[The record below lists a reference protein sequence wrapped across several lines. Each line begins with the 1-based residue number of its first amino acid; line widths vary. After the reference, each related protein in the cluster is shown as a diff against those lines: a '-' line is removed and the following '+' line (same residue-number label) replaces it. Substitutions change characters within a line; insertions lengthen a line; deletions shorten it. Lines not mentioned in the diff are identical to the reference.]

1 MTANTVL
8 LVTASYDLAPL
19 YVGAALERRGV
30 PFFRLDTDRF
40 PSEVQASFDPQR
52 GLSIS
57 DGDMH
62 ISHREVKS
70 VWYRLSLSSENVSVS
85 VQ

>member
-30 PFFRLDTDRF
+30 PFFRQTPGSRQK
-40 PSEVQASFDPQR
+40 SKQA
-52 GLSIS
+52 
-57 DGDMH
+57 
-62 ISHREVKS
+62 
-70 VWYRLSLSSENVSVS
+70 
-85 VQ
+85 